1 MSKKNTNISDCDVC
15 TSELKRSLVFQK
27 CYICG
32 EDKIESPSAHIQS
45 KHSEYI
51 QVKKSFDCNDFRNST
66 TNKNQY
72 SILLGSIVPNNIFNS
87 KLCDFKSNRSDLF
100 LYHLHNH
107 CNDQYKNIQVFDKY
121 KCPHCE
127 YESFTK
133 TNLRI
138 HLVGKHHKE
147 TKKPRDEE
155 QKKSLSS
162 GIPLKENEEKYIL
175 IDNSMNDLLNWTNKT
190 PEPFTPTITPL
201 IDNSM
206 DDLLNWTNKTPEQV
220 TSIDNN
226 SLLNSPPVTPNN
238 NNSLLNSP
246 PDIPNNNNSLLDL
259 LLNWTN
265 KTPEPFTPTITP
277 LKENEENS
285 TLVDNSL
292 LDLLLN
298 KTPEQ
303 VTSIDNNSLLN
314 SPPIIPPS
322 AYTKKLFVN
331 KNRKN
336 EDDRDDNPKNPKK
349 PKPNTDGKRKSKRNS
364 KRKSKSKRNS
374 KRNSKRKSK
383 RKSKRNSKRN
393 SKRKSKRNSKRKSKR
408 NSRRN
413 SKRKSKRNSRR
424 NSKRNSKRK

>member
-121 KCPHCE
+121 KCPHCD
-127 YESFTK
+127 YKSFNK
-133 TNLRI
+133 TNLRK
-138 HLVGKHHKE
+138 HLVSQHHSVDKE
-147 TKKPRDEE
+147 KKKTRDEEQKKPRDEE

-206 DDLLNWTNKTPEQV
+206 DDLLNWT
-220 TSIDNN
+220 
-226 SLLNSPPVTPNN
+226 
-238 NNSLLNSP
+238 
-246 PDIPNNNNSLLDL
+246 
-259 LLNWTN
+259 
-265 KTPEPFTPTITP
+265 
-277 LKENEENS
+277 
-285 TLVDNSL
+285 
-292 LDLLLN
+292 N

-383 RKSKRNSKRN
+383 R
-393 SKRKSKRNSKRKSKR
+393 
-408 NSRRN
+408 N